1 MTQTKEIADTKALKQ
16 GPAWYSRNR
25 KVTPW
30 PGSWDKARD
39 RAEELC
45 RDQILQGH
53 GELSKFSGML
63 TAEQHVIIR
72 PTTVIIRTS

>member
-1 MTQTKEIADTKALKQ
+1 MTQIKGIAGSKALKQ

-39 RAEELC
+39 RTEDLC
-45 RDQILQGH
+45 RDLILQGH
-53 GELSKFSGML
+53 GELFKFSVVL
-63 TAEQHVIIR
+63 TAEQHAVIR
-72 PTTVIIRTS
+72 PTTH